1 MAGAGRTL
9 VWVIL
14 LLVLLAG
21 VNMLGR
27 LSVEPLRRVHPTVGA
42 IADFIF

>member
-1 MAGAGRTL
+1 
-9 VWVIL
+9 
-14 LLVLLAG
+14 
-21 VNMLGR
+21 MLGR